1 VVNPDLTPKPACL
14 AIQTLTR
21 ELAGCRLDRR
31 LDTGNTNDFVLLFRR
46 NGGEVKLAA
55 WRSAGSS
62 QVALPVKN
70 QSDDELPFING
81 SGQRGKLAI
90 QGGQLVLPLDDT
102 PKYVALKDSG
112 I

>member
-1 VVNPDLTPKPACL
+1 MVNSDLTPKPACL
-14 AIQTLTR
+14 AIQTMTR

-46 NGGEVKLAA
+46 NGGEAKLAA

-62 QVALPVKN
+62 QVSLPLKN
-70 QSDDELPFING
+70 QSDDALPFING

-90 QGGQLVLPLDDT
+90 QGGQLVLPLDGT